1 MKICIE
7 VAASALVAMFVISGM
22 TKVVTF
28 GTSEADRFAEK
39 TGLRKYAQH
48 VVFLAGVIELYGAF
62 MILRGVWQHNASQKA
77 SLKRVH
83 HGSNVLVAFTV
94 AATLVFYVKPFKYK
108 PTLANMTTIAGL
120 LLLPQVCELK
130 H

>member
-1 MKICIE
+1 MKISIE

-22 TKVVTF
+22 TKVLTL
-28 GTSEADRFAEK
+28 GASEAIRFSDK
-39 TGLRKYAQH
+39 TGFRKYAQH
-48 VVFLAGVIELYGAF
+48 MVFLAGIIELYGSF
-62 MILRGVWQHNASQKA
+62 LILRGVWQDDKL
-77 SLKRVH
+77 SLNRVH
-83 HGSNVLVAFTV
+83 RGSNVLIVFTV
-94 AATLVFYVKPFKYK
+94 LATLIFYVKPFKYK

>member
-1 MKICIE
+1 MKISIE

-22 TKVVTF
+22 TKVVTL
-28 GTSEADRFAEK
+28 GASEADRFSEK
-39 TGLRKYAQH
+39 TGFRKYAQH
-48 VVFLAGVIELYGAF
+48 IVFLAGVIELYGAF
-62 MILRGVWQHNASQKA
+62 MILRGVWHDDKL

-83 HGSNVLVAFTV
+83 HGSNILVAFTI
-94 AATLVFYVKPFKYK
+94 AATTVFYLRPFRYK

>member
-1 MKICIE
+1 MKISIE
-7 VAASALVAMFVISGM
+7 VAASALVSMFVISGI
-22 TKVVTF
+22 TKVVTL
-28 GTSEADRFAEK
+28 GASEADRFAEK
-39 TGLRKYAQH
+39 TGFRKYAQH

-62 MILRGVWQHNASQKA
+62 MILRGVWQDNNL

-83 HGSNVLVAFTV
+83 HGSNVLVAFTI
-94 AATLVFYVKPFKYK
+94 AATVVFYVKPFKYK

>member
-1 MKICIE
+1 MKISIE
-7 VAASALVAMFVISGM
+7 VAASVLVAMFVISGM
-22 TKVVTF
+22 TKVVTL
-28 GTSEADRFAEK
+28 GASEADRFAEK
-39 TGLRKYAQH
+39 TGFRKYTQH

-62 MILRGVWQHNASQKA
+62 MILRGVWQDNTSQKA

-83 HGSNVLVAFTV
+83 HGSNILVAFTL
-94 AATLVFYVKPFKYK
+94 AATVVFYIKPFKYK

>member
-1 MKICIE
+1 MKISIE
-7 VAASALVAMFVISGM
+7 VAASALVAMFVISGI
-22 TKVVTF
+22 TKVVTL
-28 GTSEADRFAEK
+28 GASEADRFAEK
-39 TGLRKYAQH
+39 TGFRKYAQH
-48 VVFLAGVIELYGAF
+48 IVLLAGVIELYGAF
-62 MILRGVWQHNASQKA
+62 MILRGVWQDNNL

>member
-1 MKICIE
+1 MKISIE
-7 VAASALVAMFVISGM
+7 VAASALVAMFVISGL
-22 TKVVTF
+22 TKVVTL
-28 GTSEADRFAEK
+28 GASEAERFANK
-39 TGLRKYAQH
+39 TGITKYAPH
-48 VVFLAGVIELYGAF
+48 VVFLAGVIELDGAF
-62 MILRGVWQHNASQKA
+62 MILRGVWQDNNL

-94 AATLVFYVKPFKYK
+94 AATILFYVKPFKYK

>member
-1 MKICIE
+1 MKISIE
-7 VAASALVAMFVISGM
+7 VAASALVTMFVISGM
-22 TKVVTF
+22 TKIVTL
-28 GTSEADRFAEK
+28 GASEADRFADK
-39 TGLRKYAQH
+39 TGFRKYAQH
-48 VVFLAGVIELYGAF
+48 VVFLAGAIELYGAF
-62 MILRGVWQHNASQKA
+62 MILRGVWKDNNL

-94 AATLVFYVKPFKYK
+94 AATLIFYVKPFKYK

>member
-1 MKICIE
+1 MKISIE
-7 VAASALVAMFVISGM
+7 VAASALVAMFVISGI
-22 TKVVTF
+22 TKVVTL
-28 GTSEADRFAEK
+28 GASEADRFAEK
-39 TGLRKYAQH
+39 TGFRKYAQH

-62 MILRGVWQHNASQKA
+62 MILRGVWQDNASQKA

-83 HGSNVLVAFTV
+83 HGSNVLVAFTI
-94 AATLVFYVKPFKYK
+94 AATVVFYVKPFKYK